1 MMASNNHFDILITG
15 AKGFTGKHFIN
26 LANARGLK
34 TRAFLA
40 DITDAESVEK
50 EILSIQP
57 SMVLHLAG
65 ISFVPSKDQEAFY
78 KVHALGTSN
87 LLNALCKLETKP
99 HKVLLASS
107 ATVYGNS
114 PQEQSIE
121 TQILSPV
128 DHYAISKVAMEESAK
143 TYFDRLPIII
153 ARPFNY
159 TGPGQHSNFLIPK
172 LIDHF
177 ASHQPQIELGNLDVE
192 REFNDVEIICDAYLA
207 LLQYGNSGEIYNVCT
222 GNARSLQ
229 DVLNTLIQITEHNI
243 NVHVNPNFVRSNEI
257 RRMCG
262 NPSKLFALLEDHK
275 IKLPIPTLTDTLTKM
290 LRAHKA

>member
-15 AKGFTGKHFIN
+15 ARGFTGKHFIN
-26 LANARGLK
+26 LASARGIK
-34 TRAFLA
+34 TRALTA
-40 DITDAESVEK
+40 DITNADSVEK

-57 SMVLHLAG
+57 NIVLHLAG

-87 LLNALCKLETKP
+87 LLNALCKLQTRP
-99 HKVLLASS
+99 HKILLASS
-107 ATVYGNS
+107 ATVYGNT
-114 PQEQSIE
+114 PQAQSIE
-121 TQILSPV
+121 TQTLSPV
-128 DHYAISKVAMEESAK
+128 DHYAISKVAMEEAAK
-143 TYFDRLPIII
+143 TYFDKLPIII

-172 LIDHF
+172 LIEHF
-177 ASHQPQIELGNLDVE
+177 ASRKPHIELGNLHVE
-192 REFNDVEIICDAYLA
+192 REFNDVEIICGAYLA
-207 LLQYGNSGEIYNVCT
+207 LLQYGKPSEIYNVCT

-229 DVLNTLIQITEHNI
+229 EVLTTLIQITGHNI

-262 NPSKLFALLEDHK
+262 NPSKLLALLEANK
-275 IKLPIPTLTDTLTKM
+275 IELPIPTLTDTLTKM
-290 LRAHKA
+290 LLAHK